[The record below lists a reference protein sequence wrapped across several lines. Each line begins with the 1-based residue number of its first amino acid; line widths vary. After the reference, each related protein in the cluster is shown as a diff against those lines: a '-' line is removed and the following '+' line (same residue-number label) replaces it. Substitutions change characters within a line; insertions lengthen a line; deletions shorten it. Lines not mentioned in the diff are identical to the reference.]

1 MGRKEDS
8 MENKKT
14 TELIDL
20 LHSLTDKEGNLKKGY
35 NEALEELKNREPFW
49 TLLNTDSEQSVW
61 AIIEWLEELAGEVE
75 SLEKEIKLL
84 KRHKHD
90 EKTGDVMVRV

>member
-1 MGRKEDS
+1 

-20 LHSLTDKEGNLKKGY
+20 LHSLIDKKGNLKEGY
-35 NEALEELKNREPFW
+35 EEAIEELGNREPFW
-49 TLLNTDSEQSVW
+49 TLLNKDSEQSVL
-61 AIIEWLEELAGEVE
+61 AILDWIKELADQIE
-75 SLEKEIKLL
+75 SSEKEIKLL

>member
-84 KRHKHD
+84 KQHKHD